1 MRDLATAFA
10 HLSAVDP
17 DIARVLAEIGP
28 PPLRTRPA
36 TFATLLQIITS
47 QQISVAAATSI
58 WQRLRFAGFDQPA
71 VFLAADDAAL
81 RAAGLSRAKI
91 GYGRAAAKAVSDG
104 ALDLAGLSDQ
114 PLEAAHGSLR
124 ALPGVG
130 RWTADIF
137 CLFALG
143 HGDVWPAGDIA
154 LQEALRR
161 LRGWTERPSAAQTD
175 IESALWR
182 PWRGAAALVLW
193 NYYRTEVLA

>member
-1 MRDLATAFA
+1 MRDLAAA
-10 HLSAVDP
+10 LVHLAAVDP

-28 PPLRTRPA
+28 PTPRTRPA

-47 QQISVAAATSI
+47 QQVSVAAATAI
-58 WQRLRFAGFDQPA
+58 WQRLRAAGFDRPA
-71 VFLAADDAAL
+71 VFLDADDAAL

-91 GYGRAAAKAVSDG
+91 GYGRAAAKAVSEG
-104 ALDLAGLSDQ
+104 VLDLSGLGNQ
-114 PLEAAHGSLR
+114 PLEAAHDTLR

-143 HGDVWPAGDIA
+143 HSDVWPAGDIA

-161 LRGWTERPSAAQTD
+161 LRGWPERPSAAQTD

-193 NYYRTEVLA
+193 HYYRTEVLA

>member
-1 MRDLATAFA
+1 MRNLAAALA
-10 HLSAVDP
+10 HLAAVDP

-28 PPLRTRPA
+28 PPPRTRPA

-47 QQISVAAATSI
+47 QQVSVAAATSI
-58 WQRLRFAGFDQPA
+58 WQRLRAAGFDRPA
-71 VFLAADDAAL
+71 VFLDADDAAL

-91 GYGRAAAKAVSDG
+91 GYGRAAAKAVSDS
-104 ALDLAGLSDQ
+104 ALDLVGLGDQ
-114 PLEAAHGSLR
+114 PLEAAHNTLR

-161 LRGWTERPSAAQTD
+161 LRGWPERPSAAQTD

-193 NYYRTEVLA
+193 HYYRTEVLA

>member
-1 MRDLATAFA
+1 MD
-10 HLSAVDP
+10 
-17 DIARVLAEIGP
+17 
-28 PPLRTRPA
+28 
-36 TFATLLQIITS
+36 
-47 QQISVAAATSI
+47 
-58 WQRLRFAGFDQPA
+58 
-71 VFLAADDAAL
+71 ADDAAL

-104 ALDLAGLSDQ
+104 ALDLAGLGDQ
-114 PLEAAHGSLR
+114 PLEAAHDTLR

-137 CLFALG
+137 CFFALG

-161 LRGWTERPSAAQTD
+161 LRGWPERPSAAQTD

-193 NYYRTEVLA
+193 HYYRTEVLA